1 MIQQGTFQQ
10 GARGG
15 RARVSFLA
23 IVVALAALLATPA
36 QTASTRVIHVDDD
49 APAGGDGSGRSPYD
63 NLTDAL
69 ARARTASGAIEINVA
84 PGDYAIDSSLVIDR
98 PLELRGSSVLEQGN
112 DGWPTGA
119 VAAGTETRIRG
130 TTTLGTQPLLDV
142 GRSDA
147 VVIEDVGIR
156 GFVFEGTLGG
166 IEVLVRRVQDY
177 AIQDNV
183 FRAPGFLGLQTVAS
197 SGRVAGNHFS
207 GVDTGAI
214 LAGGYPAS
222 PSKVTFTG
230 NRSVHNNLGGVLLNG
245 ASIGIPEHGD
255 QLEAVVRGNDLS
267 HNSASPDN
275 SFGARLFILRRD
287 PGAPGDSQS
296 TGNIRAL
303 FQGNRI
309 VGNRIGLV
317 VDAGFPYRRVGTTCD
332 PRVFS
337 GSIDL
342 TLRGNTLT
350 DSVLA
355 PALLT
360 FTRNTAALSPATL
373 PLWQYL
379 HGATFTITDPEGTLA
394 DAWIDH
400 PERDPVLGPCAGDA
414 ANESLGNTLRYNGVD
429 LSNGRNF

>member
-1 MIQQGTFQQ
+1 MIQQAKLLRGV
-10 GARGG
+10 RGG
-15 RARVSFLA
+15 RARGSFFA
-23 IVVALAALLATPA
+23 VVVALAALLATPA
-36 QTASTRVIHVDDD
+36 QTASTTVIHVDDD
-49 APAGGDGSGRSPYD
+49 ALAGGDGSGRFPYD

-69 ARARTASGAIEINVA
+69 ARARTASGAVAINVA

-98 PLELRGSSVLEQGN
+98 PLELRGSSVLEQDD

-130 TTTLGTQPLLDV
+130 TATLGTQPLLDV

-197 SGRVAGNHFS
+197 SGRVAGNYFS

-245 ASIGIPEHGD
+245 ASIRIP
-255 QLEAVVRGNDLS
+255 
-267 HNSASPDN
+267 
-275 SFGARLFILRRD
+275 GARRPARGGRSRQRSEQQHQVAKRRFRRSFVH
-287 PGAPGDSQS
+287 PSAGSRRSRGLTIHREHPRAAPGQPDRREP
-296 TGNIRAL
+296 IRDCRRRRLPVPPRRHDLRPA
-303 FQGNRI
+303 
-309 VGNRIGLV
+309 GLLR
-317 VDAGFPYRRVGTTCD
+317 FR
-332 PRVFS
+332 
-337 GSIDL
+337 SI
-342 TLRGNTLT
+342 
-350 DSVLA
+350 
-355 PALLT
+355 
-360 FTRNTAALSPATL
+360 
-373 PLWQYL
+373 
-379 HGATFTITDPEGTLA
+379 
-394 DAWIDH
+394 
-400 PERDPVLGPCAGDA
+400 
-414 ANESLGNTLRYNGVD
+414 
-429 LSNGRNF
+429 